1 LNVFSR
7 LYLIFWIG
15 LIVVEIVAATTSFVT
30 TDTMSELYW
39 TAQDK
44 YPILM
49 RIILTVGMLVLWWHL
64 VSKGAI
70 K

>member
-64 VSKGAI
+64 VNKGAI